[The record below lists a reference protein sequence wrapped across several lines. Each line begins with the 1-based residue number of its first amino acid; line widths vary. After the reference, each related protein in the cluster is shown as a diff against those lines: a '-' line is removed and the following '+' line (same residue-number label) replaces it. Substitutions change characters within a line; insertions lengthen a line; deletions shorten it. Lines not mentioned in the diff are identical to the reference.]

1 MPYPAAM
8 RVELL
13 GDADLAVALV
23 DEDDLVYFARS
34 R

>member
-1 MPYPAAM
+1 VPEPTAM
-8 RVELL
+8 RVEFL
-13 GDADLAVALV
+13 GDADLAIALV